1 MGEGRGGARSRGLHC
16 TRLHGGDVAARPVM
30 PPSSSSSPLSYI
42 SNTHTKFI
50 AVTDEAGAKD
60 EAINRVG
67 GGGQNRGSS
76 CHGGSS

>member
-1 MGEGRGGARSRGLHC
+1 
-16 TRLHGGDVAARPVM
+16 M

-67 GGGQNRGSS
+67 GGGQNRGSY
-76 CHGGSS
+76 CQGGSS